1 MTDPDPNPMP
11 DALPG
16 AVSDIERRVA
26 ITSARFAA
34 TRRLPLTACPYNP
47 AADGRQYALAVL
59 WVHIYRRHL
68 PTTV

>member
-1 MTDPDPNPMP
+1 MTNPDPDQV
-11 DALPG
+11 PG
-16 AVSDIERRVA
+16 AVSDIERRAA

-34 TRRLPLTACPYNP
+34 TRRLPLTACPYDP

-59 WVHIYRRHL
+59 WVHTYRRHQ